1 MTATATRFALLR
13 EVFDLAKQQRHALDG
28 DDLERFQDLL
38 ERRQLLIDELEE
50 ISPNAED
57 GLPENVILF
66 RGPRLS
72 DDDDQLALDTLIRGI
87 LEHDRQNETILHS
100 VLDGIRGEL
109 SELQHGRAAVARYG
123 STTPREGFIDR
134 VS

>member
-1 MTATATRFALLR
+1 VTATATRFALLR
-13 EVFDLAKQQRHALDG
+13 EVFDLAKQQRHALDAEE
-28 DDLERFQDLL
+28 LERFQDLL
-38 ERRQLLIDELEE
+38 ERRQVLIDELEA
-50 ISPNAED
+50 ISPTDED

-66 RGPRLS
+66 PGPRIS

-100 VLDGIRGEL
+100 LLSGIRDEL
-109 SELQHGRAAVARYG
+109 GQLQHGRAAVARYG
-123 STTPREGFIDR
+123 STAREGFIDR